1 LLVATCKYKWS
12 IHFYW
17 QRDGDGVLLNA
28 TRRDEKKTEAPTS
41 FDTFTVSINLPILPM
56 LLLHG

>member
-1 LLVATCKYKWS
+1 MLVATCKYKWS

-17 QRDGDGVLLNA
+17 QRDGVVLNA

-41 FDTFTVSINLPILPM
+41 FDTFTVSINLPM
-56 LLLHG
+56 VLLLHG